1 MFRNAVLIVLEGDVD
16 YGIVIPILEG
26 GEAYTLYLDCYPRRG
41 GMLFMLRLLF
51 QKGGRHI
58 YGTII
63 IVLEGEEASS

>member
-1 MFRNAVLIVLEGDVD
+1 MFHNAVLIVLEGDVD

-26 GEAYTLYLDCYPRRG
+26 GEACSLYHDCYPRRG

-51 QKGGRHI
+51 QEGRHI
-58 YGTII
+58 YRTMI